1 MTLIGVHAQGGIP
14 NENDK
19 QLSNDSETS
28 NTFSIDTAKAVAE
41 AYYKNTVF
49 SVISMEIVSQAK
61 NEISFSVCVSKGGVV
76 QEPIVSQ
83 LAILEFVHAT
93 VLDLPERR
101 C

>member
-1 MTLIGVHAQGGIP
+1 MKMTSSYLTIPKLQIRFLLI
-14 NENDK
+14 
-19 QLSNDSETS
+19 
-28 NTFSIDTAKAVAE
+28 KAVAE